1 MSFYRDEW
9 SGTDYDIIHFC
20 CKVAELGSWGGD
32 EDSYEV
38 ECTYE
43 EAIESIKQKEKFLKE
58 CGYKIIVSTT
68 NQDQPNAHK
77 ALKDS
82 GFNCSTKKY
91 LDETKTKYVRF
102 YWKYL

>member
-1 MSFYRDEW
+1 MSFYKDEW
-9 SGTDYDIIHFC
+9 SGTDYDQFNYC

-43 EAIESIKQKEKFLKE
+43 EAMESIKAKEEFLIE

-82 GFNCSTKKY
+82 GFHSSSRKFLNP
-91 LDETKTKYVRF
+91 EHTKYVRL
-102 YWKYL
+102 YWKYI